1 MTGANLLKH
10 GTGGQ
15 AMRLIDADNI
25 YNIGDFVVL
34 NEDGNAYIPLAD
46 LCKLIDIQPT
56 AYDVDKVVEQLEE
69 EKKTSTSAKTEAI
82 IGMCGATTNHY
93 CGEEYAYE
101 KAIEIVK
108 AGGIDVD

>member
-1 MTGANLLKH
+1 
-10 GTGGQ
+10 
-15 AMRLIDADNI
+15 MRLIDADNI

-69 EKKTSTSAKTEAI
+69 IKHCINLYDDEMEVWISAIDA
-82 IGMCGATTNHY
+82 
-93 CGEEYAYE
+93 
-101 KAIEIVK
+101 AIEIVK
-108 AGGIDVD
+108 TGGNVKE